1 MATANPAA
9 NVNVYDRTGFAAS
22 AANVMTLQGAI
33 FKTSVLLA
41 ILVAAASVTWSRME
55 GGTPA
60 TAYPLMLL
68 GAIGGLIIAMVTI
81 FKPTVSPITAPLYAA
96 CQGLLVGAISA
107 AYNAL
112 YNGLVVQAIGLTL
125 GVLAALLIIYASRI
139 IRATENFKIG
149 VVAATGGI
157 FLLYLVNII
166 LSFFG
171 IHIPFIHQSG
181 MLGIGFSIAV
191 VVIAALNLILDFDF
205 IETGVQRGAPKYME
219 WYGGFSLLVTLVWM
233 YLEILRLLAKL
244 QSNRN

>member
-9 NVNVYDRTGFAAS
+9 NVAVYDRAGFAAS
-22 AANVMTLQGAI
+22 AANVMTLQGTI

-41 ILVAAASVTWSRME
+41 ILVAGASVTWSRMLD
-55 GGTPA
+55 GTPA
-60 TAYPLMLL
+60 MAYPWMLG
-68 GAIGGLIIAMVTI
+68 GAIGGLIIAMVTT
-81 FKPTVSPITAPLYAA
+81 FKPTLAPITAPLYAA

-112 YNGLVVQAIGLTL
+112 YHGLVVQAIGLTV
-125 GVLAALLIIYASRI
+125 GVLAALLIIYSSRI

-157 FLLYLVNII
+157 FLLYMVEMV

-171 IHIPFIHQSG
+171 MHVPFIHDTG
-181 MLGIGFSIAV
+181 WLGIGVSIAV
-191 VVIAALNLILDFDF
+191 VIVAALNLILDFDF

-244 QSNRN
+244 QSSRN